1 MKKVVIVLIAIVGFV
16 VLGTQDTYAQTQKNT
31 QEKVYKTSVQ
41 KSPSKVRETLKD
53 YSNYTIS
60 EAVTYTKKSVGNST
74 ETIYKFKVTKGIF
87 SHFLII
93 NESGKVIAIDTG
105 EQASN

>member
-1 MKKVVIVLIAIVGFV
+1 MKKIVIVLMAIVGFV
-16 VLGTQDTYAQTQKNT
+16 ALGTQDAFAQTNKNT
-31 QEKVYKTSVQ
+31 QEKIHKTSVQ
-41 KSPSKVRETLKD
+41 KAPSKVREALKD

-60 EAVTYTKKSVGNST
+60 EAATYTTKSVGNST
-74 ETIYKFKVTKGIF
+74 ETMYRFKVTKGIF